1 MKPSFY
7 VIAGP
12 NGTGKSTTAFQVI
25 PVGVEQINSD
35 DIARQFSELHAQREV
50 VIRLTSDEAQRRI
63 QQHLR
68 LKEPFSVETN
78 LHDDATWQYFL
89 AIQQLGY
96 AFELIFFCTNQLETL
111 VKRVKNRYLQG
122 GHFVRED
129 IIRGR
134 YEAGLYL
141 LNIYFDKPDALT
153 LIDTSN
159 GWNVVYRRANSA
171 VIMRAYPLPVW
182 VTSQL
187 ATHFSDSEPIIEHP
201 SSQPVDTI
209 DQVRALYQQSHEPT
223 DPTTE

>member
-25 PVGVEQINSD
+25 PAGVEQINSD
-35 DIARQFSELHAQREV
+35 DIARQFSELHSQREV
-50 VIRLTSDEAQRRI
+50 VIQLTSDEAQRRI

-68 LKEPFSVETN
+68 RKEPFSVETN
-78 LHDDATWQYFL
+78 LHDNDTWHYFL

-96 AFELIFFCTNQLETL
+96 VFELVFFCTNQLETL
-111 VKRVKNRYLQG
+111 VQRVKDRYLQG

-141 LNIYFDKPDALT
+141 LNMYFDKPDFLT

-159 GWNVVYRRANSA
+159 GWNVVYRRTTTD
-171 VIMRAYPLPVW
+171 VISLKYPLPVW
-182 VTSQL
+182 VTSHL
-187 ATHFSDSEPIIEHP
+187 AAHFKDLDLVNTQ
-201 SSQPVDTI
+201 SSTPPADTVE
-209 DQVRALYQQSHEPT
+209 QVRTLYQQRRKGT
-223 DPTTE
+223 DPTTD

>member
-25 PVGVEQINSD
+25 PIGVEQINSD
-35 DIARQFSELHAQREV
+35 DIARQFNELHAQREV
-50 VIRLTSDEAQRRI
+50 VIQLTNDEAQRRI

-78 LHDDATWQYFL
+78 LHDNDTWQYFL

-96 AFELIFFCTNQLETL
+96 VFELIFFCTNQLETL
-111 VKRVKNRYLQG
+111 VKRVKDRYLQG

-141 LNIYFDKPDALT
+141 LNVHFDKPDALT

-159 GWNVVYRRANSA
+159 GWNVVYRRDHTG
-171 VIMRAYPLPVW
+171 VITWAHPLPTW

-187 ATHFSDSEPIIEHP
+187 ATHFSDSKPIINQ
-201 SSQPVDTI
+201 SSNQPVDTI
-209 DQVRALYQQSHEPT
+209 DQVRALYQRSREST